1 MMNIELK
8 NISTHMKLLLILL
21 IRLLKRGIL
30 SIFPKPRLL
39 ALLALTLL
47 TVYSG
52 SALRY
57 ATPLDLG
64 VRTAYFNP

>member
-1 MMNIELK
+1 
-8 NISTHMKLLLILL
+8 MKLLLILL
-21 IRLLKRGIL
+21 IRLLKRGL
-30 SIFPKPRLL
+30 LRIFPKPYFF

-52 SALRY
+52 SAPGY

-64 VRTAYFNP
+64 VRTAYVNP